1 MVSVGMTAVFM
12 DLRLF
17 LSTASLEIGAS
28 GGKVILVSDEP
39 VEPPDI
45 EVDTPDW
52 LEPFGILADLPPW
65 VQAALVSAAAAALL
79 VVVVMVI
86 RLVVRSISRRRID
99 DGSQR

>member
-1 MVSVGMTAVFM
+1 MVFVSMTAVFI

-17 LSTASLEIGAS
+17 LGAASREISAS
-28 GGKVILVSDEP
+28 GGTIILVSEEP

-52 LEPFGILADLPPW
+52 LEPFGISADLPPW

-79 VVVVMVI
+79 VVIVTVI

-99 DGSQR
+99 DGSHR